1 MELDG
6 KKIIIT
12 GCANGMGAA
21 TVRAY
26 VKAGADVIGMDIN
39 DETGK
44 NAILELMTQID
55 NYVPQPERP
64 KDQPFL
70 MPIEDVFSISGR
82 GTVVTGR
89 VERGVKI

>member
-26 VKAGADVIGMDIN
+26 VKAGADVIGMDID
-39 DETGK
+39 DETG
-44 NAILELMTQID
+44 NSVCLGAVSYTHLTLPTILL
-55 NYVPQPERP
+55 V
-64 KDQPFL
+64 
-70 MPIEDVFSISGR
+70 
-82 GTVVTGR
+82 
-89 VERGVKI
+89 